1 MPYPVDPPDDSA
13 PASDPSPSTPATP
26 PSNSSVPDDVQA
38 KLAETLGIPAESL
51 EASGDVV
58 SGPEPGVAPAP
69 AAEPDEPPFDPEAF
83 RARLAARQQEAVQ
96 TALADEKNQR
106 PATGIMA
113 FDNQTL
119 PRDPSVKPRSGDT
132 FVSLGEAAQTV
143 VDKVAE
149 KLPDSWKDKMA
160 ETENGAQTAFAK
172 RAQITQRVKRA
183 IDTTNSALSEVE
195 TEGLEVV
202 AQLLAHIKAGE
213 ASAKAAWGALAKHA
227 QEVADSL

>member
-1 MPYPVDPPDDSA
+1 MIMSFAVDPPDASA
-13 PASDPSPSTPATP
+13 PASDPNPSTPATP

-69 AAEPDEPPFDPEAF
+69 AAELAEPEPSFNPEAF
-83 RARLAARQQEAVQ
+83 RARLAAEKAAAQEKATLMGFGPAQGAV
-96 TALADEKNQR
+96 TVA
-106 PATGIMA
+106 G
-113 FDNQTL
+113 
-119 PRDPSVKPRSGDT
+119 VDT

-143 VDKVAE
+143 VDKVAG